1 MAYNQGVKILN
12 LQELRQKSLHE
23 LALIRDDVENHVY
36 DNNMDAETWERL
48 LKYFE
53 TVKRELQSM
62 QKHQS
67 ETNLVGK

>member
-23 LALIRDDVENHVY
+23 LVMIRDNVENHVY

-53 TVKRELQSM
+53 TVKRELLAM

-67 ETNLVGK
+67 QMNLVGK

>member
-23 LALIRDDVENHVY
+23 LAMIRDNVENHVY

-53 TVKRELQSM
+53 TVKRELKSM
-62 QKHQS
+62 KNHQS
-67 ETNLVGK
+67 EMNLVGK